1 MTLEE
6 ILQQQEQKQG
16 KGVASTETLEDILKR
31 HGPAPTTPSPVVTQS
46 TTETPTAE
54 EPSFLQQNLD
64 IPYALGGAA
73 GLGTIGGMMFGPPGA
88 FAGSVVGGALGSGVG
103 TVQSEMLYGS
113 KDPVEAYKEGVEAA
127 LWSAGIDL
135 ATFGVGSKLKN
146 AWYASKMKGGKS
158 VEEATLDV
166 VDTLYAPGSPESL
179 KLTQK
184 ILNRKGATLVPSQI
198 LEGGLDGFRERIAS
212 VGLISRER
220 MDDNIRAVNEA
231 LVDELNTLINKNASG
246 MDLDVSSIG
255 SVFDTILAEGKTAL
269 STQYRTGLNEV
280 QMALKISKVATLDSR
295 YLTTPLKKWIKENSG
310 VIADEKSPAALKFI
324 QERIARIESAP
335 NGRIPV
341 EELISFDR
349 EFNALASEM
358 FGKGVNDR
366 AMQSL
371 TEAGNLVR
379 DTVANAL
386 QLVDPK
392 AAQKYADMKAAYKE
406 GLETLF
412 PKITTRFV
420 TEAGKGS
427 FRSLGGI
434 ATNATNVD
442 VVRAM
447 KKSLAKSIALA
458 KKEGTELS
466 FESFDEV
473 DKLIKE
479 GFLSSK
485 LSKVVGT
492 EKANVYDLKNLALG
506 LQNPTQEKIY
516 KEVLGSDF
524 PAFKQLMNAVLE
536 TAETASGETGTLV
549 LRGLETKGGRGLLQL
564 LSGAVAGGGAGAVA
578 GAGAG
583 AAAGALG
590 VGALALYVPNIFSK
604 IVTNPQYVN
613 RLIAIKKGGKEKA
626 GTAMDVALNILV
638 SEVIDEMSEQGR
650 AEATKQLEQMLLTQ
664 TNPAEAARREE
675 EEKAAIPPPS
685 TPFTQQQLR
694 TQSGLINPQ
703 RAKMKLRQSLQKRG
717 LLTGP

>member
-1 MTLEE
+1 MTLQE
-6 ILQQQEQKQG
+6 ILQQQEQKEG
-16 KGVASTETLEDILKR
+16 MSGTSTGTLEDILRR
-31 HGPAPTTPSPVVTQS
+31 HGPAPKTPSPVVPEP
-46 TTETPTAE
+46 TTVTPAAE

-64 IPYALGGAA
+64 IPYGLGGAA
-73 GLGTIGGMMFGPPGA
+73 TLGTLGGMVAGPPGA
-88 FAGSVVGGALGSGVG
+88 FAGSVIGGALGSGVG
-103 TVQSEMLYGS
+103 TVQSELLYGS

-135 ATFGVGSKLKN
+135 ATFGVGSKLKS
-146 AWYASKMKGGKS
+146 AWYASKMKSGKS
-158 VEEATLDV
+158 IEEATLEAI
-166 VDTLYAPGSPESL
+166 DTLYTPGSPESL
-179 KLTQK
+179 RLTQQ
-184 ILNRKGATLVPSQI
+184 ILNRKGATLLPSQI

-231 LVDELNTLINKNASG
+231 LVDELNGLINKNASG
-246 MDLDVSSIG
+246 MDVDVSSIG
-255 SVFDTILAEGKTAL
+255 SVFDTILAEGKNAL

-280 QMALKISKVATLDSR
+280 KMALKISRIATLDSR
-295 YLTTPLKKWIKENSG
+295 HLTKPLNAWIKENSG
-310 VIADEKSPAALKFI
+310 VIADTQSPAALQFLKD
-324 QERIARIESAP
+324 RIARIESAP

-341 EELISFDR
+341 EELIDFDR

-379 DTVANAL
+379 NTIANAL
-386 QLVDPK
+386 QVVDPK
-392 AAQKYADMKAAYKE
+392 AAAKYAGMKSAYEE
-406 GLETLF
+406 GINTLF
-412 PKITTRFV
+412 PTITTRFV
-420 TEAGKGS
+420 KEAGKDS
-427 FRSLGGI
+427 FKNLGGI

-447 KKSLAKSIALA
+447 RKSLAKSIALA

-473 DKLIKE
+473 DKLMKE
-479 GFLSSK
+479 GFLASK
-485 LSKVVGT
+485 LSDIRGT
-492 EKANVYDLKNLALG
+492 EKANVYSLKNLALG

-516 KEVLGSDF
+516 KEVLGDDF

-536 TAETASGETGTLV
+536 TTESASGETGTLV
-549 LRGLETKGGRGLLQL
+549 LRGLETKGGRGLMQL
-564 LSGAVAGGGAGAVA
+564 LTGLGAGGGYAAGAA
-578 GAGAG
+578 TG

-590 VGALALYVPNIFSK
+590 VGALALYVPNVFSK
-604 IVTNPQYVN
+604 IVTNPQYIN

-650 AEATKQLEQMLLTQ
+650 AEATRQLEQMLLAQ
-664 TNPAEAARREE
+664 TNPAEAARRREAAE
-675 EEKAAIPPPS
+675 AAIPPPS
-685 TPFTQQQLR
+685 TPFTQQELITR
-694 TQSGLINPQ
+694 SGLINPQ
-703 RAKMKLRQSLQKRG
+703 RAKMKLQQSLQERG
-717 LLTGP
+717 MLTAP

>member
-1 MTLEE
+1 MSNF
-6 ILQQQEQKQG
+6 EQRMKEYSEKEAGSSFEQRMG
-16 KGVASTETLEDILKR
+16 SIAST
-31 HGPAPTTPSPVVTQS
+31 Q
-46 TTETPTAE
+46 TPTVEEETAVTPAAPS

-73 GLGTIGGMMFGPPGA
+73 ALGTLGGMVAGPPGA
-88 FAGSVVGGALGSGVG
+88 FAGSVIGGSLGSGAG
-103 TVQSEMLYGS
+103 AAQSELLYGS

-158 VEEATLDV
+158 VEEATLEAI
-166 VDTLYAPGSPESL
+166 DTLYAPGSPESL
-179 KLTQK
+179 KLTQQ
-184 ILNRKGATLVPSQI
+184 ILNRKGATLLPSQI

-212 VGLISRER
+212 VGLVSRER
-220 MDDNIRAVNEA
+220 MDDNIRAVNEG
-231 LVDELNTLINKNASG
+231 LVEELNALINKNASG

-280 QMALKISKVATLDSR
+280 QMALKISKIATIDSR
-295 YLTTPLKKWIKENSG
+295 RLTNPLSKWIKENSG
-310 VIADEKSPAALKFI
+310 VIADKQSPAALKFL
-324 QERIARIESAP
+324 EDRIARIQSAP

-341 EELISFDR
+341 EELIDFDR

-386 QLVDPK
+386 QVVDPK
-392 AAQKYADMKAAYKE
+392 AAAKYADMKVAYKE

-412 PKITTRFV
+412 PTITTRFV

-427 FRSLGGI
+427 FKNLGGI

-447 KKSLAKSIALA
+447 RKSLAKSIALA

-473 DKLIKE
+473 DKLMKE
-479 GFLSSK
+479 GFLASK
-485 LSKVVGT
+485 LSKIRGT
-492 EKANVYDLKNLALG
+492 EKANVYSLKNLAVG

-516 KEVLGSDF
+516 KEVLGDDF

-536 TAETASGETGTLV
+536 TAESASGETGTLV
-549 LRGLETKGGRGLLQL
+549 LRGLETKGGRGLVQL
-564 LSGAVAGGGAGAVA
+564 LTGTVAGGGAGAVA

-626 GTAMDVALNILV
+626 GAAADVALNILV
-638 SEVIDEMSEQGR
+638 SEVVDEMSEQGR
-650 AEATKQLEQMLLTQ
+650 AEAVKQLEQILLTQ
-664 TNPAEAARREE
+664 TNPAEAARRREAQE
-675 EEKAAIPPPS
+675 AAIPPPS
-685 TPFTQQQLR
+685 TPFTQQELITR
-694 TQSGLINPQ
+694 SGLINPQ
-703 RAKMKLRQSLQKRG
+703 RAKMKLQQSLQERG
-717 LLTGP
+717 MLTGP

>member
-1 MTLEE
+1 MSNF
-6 ILQQQEQKQG
+6 EQRMKEYSEKEAGSSFEQRMSSI
-16 KGVASTETLEDILKR
+16 AST
-31 HGPAPTTPSPVVTQS
+31 Q
-46 TTETPTAE
+46 TPTVEEETAVTPAAPS

-73 GLGTIGGMMFGPPGA
+73 ALGTLGGMVLGPPGA
-88 FAGSVVGGALGSGVG
+88 LAGSVIGGSLGSGVG
-103 TVQSEMLYGS
+103 VAQSELLYGS

-158 VEEATLDV
+158 VEEATLEAI
-166 VDTLYAPGSPESL
+166 DTLYAPGSPESL
-179 KLTQK
+179 RLTQQ
-184 ILNRKGATLVPSQI
+184 ILNRKGATLLPSQI

-212 VGLISRER
+212 VGLVSRER
-220 MDDNIRAVNEA
+220 MDDNIRAVNEG
-231 LVDELNTLINKNASG
+231 LIEELNSLINKNASG

-255 SVFDTILAEGKTAL
+255 SVFDTILAEGKRAL

-280 QMALKISKVATLDSR
+280 QMALKISKIATIDSR
-295 YLTTPLKKWIKENSG
+295 YLTNPLSKWIKENSG
-310 VIADEKSPAALKFI
+310 AIADKQSPAALKFL
-324 QERIARIESAP
+324 EDRIARIQSAP

-341 EELISFDR
+341 EELIDFDR

-386 QLVDPK
+386 QVVDPK
-392 AAQKYADMKAAYKE
+392 AAAKYADMKVAYKE

-412 PKITTRFV
+412 PTITTRFV
-420 TEAGKGS
+420 TEASKGS
-427 FRSLGGI
+427 FKNLGGI

-447 KKSLAKSIALA
+447 RKSLAKSIALA

-473 DKLIKE
+473 DKLMKE
-479 GFLSSK
+479 GFLASK
-485 LSKVVGT
+485 LSKIRGT
-492 EKANVYDLKNLALG
+492 ERASVYSLKNLALG

-516 KEVLGSDF
+516 KEVLGDDF

-536 TAETASGETGTLV
+536 TAESASGETGTLV
-549 LRGLETKGGRGLLQL
+549 LRGLETKGGRGLIQL
-564 LSGAVAGGGAGAVA
+564 LTGTVAGGGAGAVA
-578 GAGAG
+578 GAGTG

-626 GTAMDVALNILV
+626 GAAADVALNILV
-638 SEVIDEMSEQGR
+638 SEVVDEMSEQGR
-650 AEATKQLEQMLLTQ
+650 AEAVKQLEQILLTQ
-664 TNPAEAARREE
+664 TNPAEAARRREAQE
-675 EEKAAIPPPS
+675 AAIPPPS
-685 TPFTQQQLR
+685 TPFTQQELITR
-694 TQSGLINPQ
+694 SGLINPQ
-703 RAKMKLRQSLQKRG
+703 RARMKLQESLQQRG
-717 LLTGP
+717 MLTQ